1 MYKVPRLVNGR
12 VGGVYQLNTSACNAV
27 GYGNPNN
34 VCVRMRQ
41 PSGIGLLE
49 WVVQTLLPYS
59 PRGN

>member
-1 MYKVPRLVNGR
+1 MYKVPPLVNGR

-41 PSGIGLLE
+41 PSWDWITRVGDTDTFALFASG
-49 WVVQTLLPYS
+49 
-59 PRGN
+59 